1 MKKVDLVRILSI
13 TAVVL
18 WMGVIFL
25 LSAQTGEN
33 SGSTSGNIVKILVNF
48 LWRNFEE
55 LSVQKQ
61 REIMEIFQ
69 LIVRKGAH
77 FTEYAV
83 LAVLA
88 ANALR
93 TYGVTQKQSW
103 GVPVLVCLVYAVTD
117 EVHQL
122 FVAGRACRAL
132 DVCID
137 TAGGIFGTACFMLVC
152 FLLSKRKKT

>member
-18 WMGVIFL
+18 WMGAIFL

-33 SGSTSGNIVKILVNF
+33 SGNTSGNIVKILVNF

-83 LAVLA
+83 LAVLS

-93 TYGVTQKQSW
+93 TYQVTKIQSW
-103 GVPVLVCLVYAVTD
+103 SIPVLVCLVYAITD